1 MEMKMRKYLFIL
13 VIALVVL
20 PFCAQTGFGD
30 GIYAEFDTTKGEFVV
45 ELAYKKVP
53 MTVANFIGLVEG
65 SIKNNE
71 TEPGEPFYEGKTMH
85 INPGKFVHFGYVRNA
100 KWLGYDF
107 PDEFHPDLKHDEAGV
122 VSMYN
127 TLYHSNSSIVCIDLK
142 PMPENNEKFPVF
154 GRVIEGMD
162 VVRKIVNLD
171 KIHHIKIIRMG
182 DDAQNFSSTHQT
194 FENLVQN
201 KIKQLT
207 QEQKQQAL
215 KEMKQ
220 AAARWPGLKSKPSGL
235 MYKILKPGTGKKLQ
249 DGMTV
254 NAEYEIRLLNDK
266 VVGGEKGKPTK
277 VMVGNRFMIKG
288 WAEALPDMRVGERRL
303 LVIPPH
309 LSYGHK
315 GLRPMGIYPG
325 AVLIFDI
332 KILEILEEKKK

>member
-1 MEMKMRKYLFIL
+1 MKKASAIL
-13 VIALVVL
+13 IIVIIALAL
-20 PFCAQTGFGD
+20 CGQSLFCD
-30 GIYAEFDTTKGEFVV
+30 GLYAEFHTTKGQFVI
-45 ELAYKKVP
+45 ELEYEKVP
-53 MTVANFIGLVEG
+53 VTVANFIGLAEG
-65 SIKNNE
+65 TIKNNE
-71 TEPGEPFYEGKTMH
+71 TSPGDPFYAGKTMH

-107 PDEFHPDLKHDEAGV
+107 PDEFHPDLKHDEAGI

-127 TLYHSNSSIVCIDLK
+127 TLHHSNSSIVCIDLK
-142 PMPENNEKFPVF
+142 PMPENDEKFPVF
-154 GRVIEGMD
+154 GKVIEGMD

-171 KIHHIKIIRMG
+171 KIEQIKIIRVG
-182 DDAQNFSSTHQT
+182 ESADSFSSTQRT
-194 FENLVQN
+194 FENLVQSRLA
-201 KIKQLT
+201 QLT
-207 QEQKQQAL
+207 REQKERAL
-215 KEMKQ
+215 KEMKK
-220 AAARWPGLKSKPSGL
+220 AAARWPGLKSTPSGL
-235 MYKILKPGTGKKLQ
+235 MYKILEPGTGKKLE

-254 NAEYEIRLLNDK
+254 NAEYVIRLINDE
-266 VVGGEKGKPTK
+266 VVGGEKGKPSK